1 MYSQSVEQTGQVG
14 ESSVES
20 FSADVGGSRLHCLK
34 AGAGPAVVL
43 MHGGA
48 SDSSDWVETM
58 DALSDS
64 YSLYAPDMIGY
75 GQSDK
80 SKEAYSLSDFVKA
93 THGLIQKLNLST
105 LVLVGHSLGGR
116 VCIEIALRHPELVAG
131 LVLVDS
137 PGFAKLAWWGGFL
150 GAAAW
155 GIRSMLGRPQP
166 YPRFRTE
173 AGEDRNWRCLD
184 RLPALNVPTLLVW
197 NRRDPYYS
205 MSGALKAAE
214 LIPNVQLEIFP
225 RYGHAPHKQD
235 REGFNRT
242 LLRFLN
248 AIGHSSPFI

>member
-1 MYSQSVEQTGQVG
+1 
-14 ESSVES
+14 
-20 FSADVGGSRLHCLK
+20 
-34 AGAGPAVVL
+34 
-43 MHGGA
+43 
-48 SDSSDWVETM
+48 
-58 DALSDS
+58 
-64 YSLYAPDMIGY
+64 
-75 GQSDK
+75 
-80 SKEAYSLSDFVKA
+80 
-93 THGLIQKLNLST
+93 
-105 LVLVGHSLGGR
+105 
-116 VCIEIALRHPELVAG
+116 
-131 LVLVDS
+131 
-137 PGFAKLAWWGGFL
+137 
-150 GAAAW
+150 
-155 GIRSMLGRPQP
+155 MLGRPQP